1 MMKAVLTEIVLFCLI
16 AGFSVGLYQ
25 IIYGINLG
33 FDNYLDMLTF
43 EARRL
48 TIVLE
53 ILGIFFLPTHIA
65 TAILRQFYYKFL
77 NPYLAFQIF
86 VATLFLAGLFTYKY
100 LFLSSK
106 TAVMAKEGWTIYPP
120 LTGLSVLDEHD
131 PAQLQME
138 QNLLLVRIGLV
149 LLLGLGLTLL
159 TIRRRKK
166 KGI

>member
-1 MMKAVLTEIVLFCLI
+1 MKRTILI
-16 AGFSVGLYQ
+16 EFILLCVIGGLSVGLYQ

-53 ILGIFFLPTHIA
+53 IVGIFFLPTLIA
-65 TAILRQFYYKFL
+65 SAIVRQFYYKFL

-86 VATLFLAGLFTYKY
+86 VASLFLAGLFTYKY

-106 TAVMAKEGWTIYPP
+106 SAAMAQEGWTIYPP

-159 TIRRRKK
+159 TIRRRKN